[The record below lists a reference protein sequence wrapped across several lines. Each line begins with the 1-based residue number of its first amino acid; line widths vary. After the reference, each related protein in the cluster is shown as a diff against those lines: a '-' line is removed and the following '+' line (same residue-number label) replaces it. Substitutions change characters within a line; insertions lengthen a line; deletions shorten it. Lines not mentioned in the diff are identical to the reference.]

1 MDLKSLSG
9 KTKTITTCIIFS
21 LCLFWSHI
29 YRNKTLFTGVLD
41 KLFEYWWTYL
51 FLYIFWIKLGFPP
64 LYTFNIYNCNW
75 SFFRFWSSV
84 NALTSKHWWQLRRT
98 TKKEIGKEMSDVSS
112 IVTYS
117 FAIQCWRNNFSC
129 PARFHRPFPMPSFGF
144 LHSDEEFTGSES
156 QTQKSG
162 TLIFVD
168 IRLSTLS
175 PFLVEDKEKNVPWSA

>member
-9 KTKTITTCIIFS
+9 KTKTIYTCIIFS

-41 KLFEYWWTYL
+41 KLFEYWWNYL
-51 FLYIFWIKLGFPP
+51 FLYIFWIKLGFPQ

-98 TKKEIGKEMSDVSS
+98 TKISKDRRKLERKWVTFRQWWRIHSQFNADATTSAARRGSTVHFQCPLLVFFTLMRNLQEVKARHRNLARSYLSISD
-112 IVTYS
+112 Y
-117 FAIQCWRNNFSC
+117 QHC
-129 PARFHRPFPMPSFGF
+129 
-144 LHSDEEFTGSES
+144 LHF
-156 QTQKSG
+156 
-162 TLIFVD
+162 
-168 IRLSTLS
+168 
-175 PFLVEDKEKNVPWSA
+175 

>member
-1 MDLKSLSG
+1 MVFHRYTPS
-9 KTKTITTCIIFS
+9 TFIIAIDRFFDFDRP
-21 LCLFWSHI
+21 LTHLHM
-29 YRNKTLFTGVLD
+29 YEQTLVTASQNYKDF
-41 KLFEYWWTYL
+41 KR
-51 FLYIFWIKLGFPP
+51 P
-64 LYTFNIYNCNW
+64 
-75 SFFRFWSSV
+75 
-84 NALTSKHWWQLRRT
+84 
-98 TKKEIGKEMSDVSS
+98 KEIGKEMSDVSS